1 MDLAD
6 SAEARLPPEK
16 VDDFRRVSF
25 ELKHG
30 RMAGIAF
37 GDATRPPDIL
47 FLHATGFNARTYRT
61 LLAPLASRFHVVA
74 VDMRGHGQT
83 TLPTKLFGYDSWRK
97 HRNDILA
104 LLDGHFAQPVTLAGH
119 SMGAVVSLMAAGKRP
134 DLVRGLALIEPVIL
148 SAAQYAM
155 VELPAGP
162 LLGRLTMPISRGAM
176 RRRATYESREQAAET
191 LAKRGIFRGFP
202 PEVLA
207 DYVADGFVDDGAGG
221 VTLACAPAYEAATFA
236 AQRND
241 PWRALKR
248 APEPIVLLRAEHG
261 STISAKA
268 AQKFQTRR
276 PDARIASVEG
286 AGHMLPIE
294 RPDRARA
301 AIETA
306 ALMASPTRQFRDLI

>member
-6 SAEARLPPEK
+6 STETRAQLQKTE
-16 VDDFRRVSF
+16 DFRRVRF
-25 ELKHG
+25 DLKHG

-37 GDATRPPDIL
+37 GDPTRAPDIL

-61 LLAPLASRFHVVA
+61 LLQPLGARFHVVA
-74 VDMRGHGQT
+74 VDMRGHGLT
-83 TLPTKLFGYDSWRK
+83 TLPARRFGYDSWRT

-104 LLDGHFAQPVTLAGH
+104 LLEGHFAQPVTLAGH
-119 SMGAVVSLMAAGKRP
+119 SMGAVVALMAAGKRP
-134 DLVRGLALIEPVIL
+134 DLVCGLALLEPVIL
-148 SAAQYAM
+148 SASGYFLM
-155 VELPAGP
+155 DLPGGP
-162 LLGRLTMPISRGAM
+162 LAGRLTMSISRAAA
-176 RRRATYESREQAAET
+176 RRRAIYESREQAAAT
-191 LAKRGIFRGFP
+191 LAKRGIFRHFP

-207 DYVADGFVDDGAGG
+207 DYVADGFIDDRAGR
-221 VTLACAPAYEAATFA
+221 VRLACAPNYEAATFA

-248 APEPIVLLRAEHG
+248 APEPIVLIRAEHG
-261 STISAKA
+261 STISADA
-268 AQKFQTRR
+268 AQKFAARR
-276 PDARIASVEG
+276 PDARVASVEG